1 MKILHIN
8 TATSGGAATAAIR
21 IHEGMV
27 NQGLDSHFLSLR
39 HASVSIPNH
48 HAYSG
53 PVKTTKPDYPVLSFK
68 NWLKE
73 KIFRPYDKALV
84 FFNNQ
89 NNQKQKNRTPRI
101 LNGFNS
107 FSLFS
112 YPESLYDITQTKI
125 YQEADVI
132 HLHWVA
138 DFLDYSTFF
147 KKNKKPIV
155 WTMHDMNPIMG
166 GFHYKNDLLDNLET
180 HEIEDKRLEGI
191 KIDAYSNTSS
201 LTIVAPSKWL
211 CKAAK
216 ESKAFKTREVLNIRY
231 RIDRTI
237 FRPRD
242 KQFARSLF
250 QLPTTKKIFLLAS
263 KDLND
268 SRKGID
274 LVLPII
280 EHKEMQDCIF
290 LLAGSNF
297 KGKSYP
303 NVIALGGVHDEL
315 LMSLVYNASDYFILS
330 SREDNLPNT
339 MLESIACGTPI
350 IGFNIG
356 DNQEIIGENNC
367 GIICDALT
375 TDSLFIAIKSVLND
389 EIKFDSNLI
398 SEVAKAL
405 FSEEKVVQ
413 EYKTIYERIVLND

>member
-8 TATSGGAATAAIR
+8 TATTGGAATAALR
-21 IHEGMV
+21 IHQGMV
-27 NQGLDSHFLSLR
+27 NQGLDSHFLSLSQ
-39 HASVSIPNH
+39 ADKFITNH
-48 HAYSG
+48 HVYNG
-53 PVKTTKPDYPVLSFK
+53 PIKKIKPDYPVLSFK

-73 KIFRPYDKALV
+73 KLFLTYSSSLDT
-84 FFNNQ
+84 FNK
-89 NNQKQKNRTPRI
+89 KQKEKTKFTSMKI
-101 LNGFNS
+101 INGFNT

-112 YPESLYDITQTKI
+112 YPETPYDITETQI
-125 YQEADVI
+125 YQDADVI

-138 DFLDYSTFF
+138 EFLDYSTFL

-180 HEIEDKRLEGI
+180 HEIEDKLLEEI
-191 KIDAYSNTSS
+191 KIAAYRNASS

-216 ESKAFKTREVLNIRY
+216 ESEAFKTREVVNIRY

-268 SRKGID
+268 PRKGID

-303 NVIALGGVHDEL
+303 NVVALGGIQDEL
-315 LMSLVYNASDYFILS
+315 LMSLAYNASDYFILS

-356 DNQEIIGENNC
+356 DNPEIIGENNC
-367 GIICDALT
+367 GIICDDLT
-375 TDSLFIAIKSVLND
+375 TESLLIAFKSVLND
-389 EIKFDSNLI
+389 EIKFETDLI
-398 SEVAKAL
+398 SEIAKEL
-405 FSEEKVVQ
+405 FSEEKIVK
-413 EYKTIYERIVLND
+413 EYKTVYEKIVLQD

>member
-1 MKILHIN
+1 MIKILHIN
-8 TATSGGAATAAIR
+8 TATTGGAAIAALR
-21 IHEGMV
+21 IHQGLV
-27 NQGLDSHFLSLR
+27 NQGIDSHFLSFS
-39 HASVSIPNH
+39 HASSFIPNH
-48 HAYSG
+48 HVYAG
-53 PVKTTKPDYPVLSFK
+53 PIKTHKPVYPILSFK

-73 KIFRPYDKALV
+73 KLFHSYDTALGM
-84 FFNNQ
+84 FN
-89 NNQKQKNRTPRI
+89 KEIIRKKSFTTHKVV
-101 LNGFNS
+101 NGFNT

-112 YPESLYDITQTKI
+112 YPTSLYDITQTQI
-125 YQEADVI
+125 YQEADII

-138 DFLDYSTFF
+138 EFLDYPTFF
-147 KKNKKPIV
+147 KNNKKPIV

-180 HEIEDKRLEGI
+180 HEIEEKRLEEI
-191 KIDAYSNTSS
+191 KIEAYSNVSS
-201 LTIVAPSKWL
+201 LTIVSPSKWL

-216 ESKAFKTREVLNIRY
+216 ESEAFKTREVLNIRY

-242 KQFARSLF
+242 KQLARTLF

-268 SRKGID
+268 PRKGID

-339 MLESIACGTPI
+339 MLESIACGIPI
-350 IGFNIG
+350 ISFNIG
-356 DNQEIIGENNC
+356 DNQEIIGNNNC
-367 GIICDALT
+367 GIICDDLT
-375 TDSLFIAIKSVLND
+375 TDSLFTAIKSVLND
-389 EIKFDSNLI
+389 ELTFDSNLI
-398 SEVAKAL
+398 SEVAQAL

-413 EYKTIYERIVLND
+413 EYKTVYERILQ

>member
-1 MKILHIN
+1 MMKILHIN
-8 TATSGGAATAAIR
+8 TATTGGAATAALR
-21 IHEGMV
+21 IHQGMV
-27 NQGLDSHFLSLR
+27 NQGLDSHFLSL
-39 HASVSIPNH
+39 SNTSSSISNH
-48 HAYSG
+48 HVYSG
-53 PVKTTKPDYPVLSFK
+53 PVKKTKPDYPILSLK
-68 NWLKE
+68 NWIKE
-73 KIFRPYDKALV
+73 RFFKSYEKALEIYKKEHV
-84 FFNNQ
+84 R
-89 NNQKQKNRTPRI
+89 KQKMRTPSVI
-101 LNGFNS
+101 NGFNT

-112 YPESLYDITQTKI
+112 YPETPYDITETQI
-125 YQEADVI
+125 YRDADII

-138 DFLDYSTFF
+138 EFLDYATFF

-180 HEIEDKRLEGI
+180 HEIEDKRLEEI

-211 CKAAK
+211 CKESK
-216 ESKAFKTREVLNIRY
+216 ESEAFKTREVLNIRY

-250 QLPTTKKIFLLAS
+250 QLSTAKKIFLLAS

-268 SRKGID
+268 PRKGID

-280 EHKEMQDCIF
+280 EHQEMQDCIF

-303 NVIALGGVHDEL
+303 NVVALGGILDEL

-356 DNQEIIGENNC
+356 DNLEIIGKNNC
-367 GIICDALT
+367 GIICDDLT
-375 TDSLFIAIKSVLND
+375 TDSLFTAIKSVLND
-389 EIKFDSNLI
+389 ELTFDSNLI
-398 SEVAKAL
+398 SEIAKDL
-405 FSEEKVVQ
+405 FSEEKIVK
-413 EYKTIYERIVLND
+413 EYKAVYERIV

>member
-8 TATSGGAATAAIR
+8 TATIGGAATAALR
-21 IHEGMV
+21 IHLGMV
-27 NQGLDSHFLSLR
+27 NQGLDSHFLSLS
-39 HASVSIPNH
+39 HTSSFIPNH
-48 HAYSG
+48 YVYSG
-53 PVKTTKPDYPVLSFK
+53 PVKKTKPDYPSLSLK

-73 KIFRPYDKALV
+73 RFLKSYDKTLEMYQKECV
-84 FFNNQ
+84 R
-89 NNQKQKNRTPRI
+89 KQKMSIPSVI
-101 LNGFNS
+101 NGFNT

-112 YPESLYDITQTKI
+112 YPETPFDITETQI
-125 YQEADVI
+125 YKDADII

-138 DFLDYSTFF
+138 EFLDYSTFF
-147 KKNKKPIV
+147 KKNKKPII

-166 GFHYKNDLLDNLET
+166 GFHYQNDLLDNLQT
-180 HEIEDKRLEGI
+180 HAIEENRLEKI
-191 KIDAYSNTSS
+191 KIEAYSNVSS
-201 LTIVAPSKWL
+201 LKIVAPSKWL
-211 CKAAK
+211 CKSAQ
-216 ESKAFKTREVLNIRY
+216 ESEAFKTREVLNIRY

-268 SRKGID
+268 TRKGID

-303 NVIALGGVHDEL
+303 NVVSLGGVHDEL

-356 DNQEIIGENNC
+356 DNQEIIEENNC
-367 GIICDALT
+367 GIICDDLT

>member
-8 TATSGGAATAAIR
+8 TATTGGAATAALR
-21 IHEGMV
+21 IHQGMV
-27 NQGLDSHFLSLR
+27 NQGLDSHFLSLSL
-39 HASVSIPNH
+39 ASSLIFNH
-48 HAYSG
+48 HVYSG
-53 PVKTTKPDYPVLSFK
+53 PVKKTKPDYPMLSLK
-68 NWLKE
+68 NWIKERFLKSYE
-73 KIFRPYDKALV
+73 KALEIYKKDYV
-84 FFNNQ
+84 R
-89 NNQKQKNRTPRI
+89 KQKMRTPSVI
-101 LNGFNS
+101 NGFNT

-112 YPESLYDITQTKI
+112 YTETPYDITETQI
-125 YQEADVI
+125 YKEADII

-138 DFLDYSTFF
+138 EFLDYATFF

-180 HEIEDKRLEGI
+180 HEIEDKRLEEI

-211 CKAAK
+211 CQAAK

-237 FRPRD
+237 FRIRD

-268 SRKGID
+268 PRKGID

-303 NVIALGGVHDEL
+303 NVVSLGGVHDEL
-315 LMSLVYNASDYFILS
+315 LMSLVYNSSDYFILS

-367 GIICDALT
+367 GIICDDLT
-375 TDSLFIAIKSVLND
+375 TDSLFIAIKSILND

-398 SEVAKAL
+398 SEVAKAI

-413 EYKTIYERIVLND
+413 EYKAIYERIVLND